1 MKKLSLSLFLFLFT
15 FLFSFHIVSAV
26 SFQSGDKLTLGSDKK
41 INETVFVSAND
52 LTINSEIN
60 GDLFCAGRNVVVNAP
75 IHGDVICFAQNLR
88 ISGVVD
94 GSVRSA
100 AQTLDI
106 GGTINRSLTAA
117 AQTLTLHNPTVNG
130 DAALGG
136 QLLDLTAVFNRDL
149 AAAGNEIKFNGLL
162 NGSAK
167 LSGQKI
173 TFSDS
178 AKVLGNLDYYYESG
192 SVLNFKDSQ
201 VKGNINKYSISS
213 SAPAPAPVSTPA
225 DWFTGRLLGALSFLL
240 LGLAAI
246 YFSSSRTLSV
256 VSEIVT
262 RPVISFFVGLAV
274 LFLTPVFFVILLI
287 SVIGIPL
294 AFVILL
300 LFIIGLILALVYA
313 SISLGQ
319 FIVLRFNLPTSWQTL
334 PAYLLLG
341 TLILWILMGI
351 PFIGFL
357 ALMISFCIGLGSFFL
372 TFLSR

>member
-372 TFLSR
+372 TFLNR